1 MRIILASASKQRQD
15 IFNMIGLK
23 YDVIT
28 SDVPEESNQTE
39 PDKYVEEL
47 SLNKAKSVKKQIK
60 DKAII
65 ISADTIIYSNN
76 KIYEKPKSKEEA
88 YSNLKEL
95 SNNKCTAYTGIT
107 LMDLYK
113 EKVICSSS
121 KVNVYFNEIRD
132 EEAEWY
138 VNNEE
143 KIFKCCGFV
152 PLGKA
157 ALFINKIEGDYNTLL
172 GISPSIVYNKLKE
185 LGYSVNDLGFEK
197 SLPFIKMIRKYMN

>member
-107 LMDLYK
+107 LIDLYK

-121 KVNVYFNEIRD
+121 KVNVYFNEIKD

-157 ALFINKIEGDYNTLL
+157 AVFINKIEGDYNTLL

-185 LGYSVNDLGFEK
+185 LEYSFNDFDFEK
-197 SLPFIKMIRKYMN
+197 SLS

>member
-1 MRIILASASKQRQD
+1 MRIILASTSKQRQD

-88 YSNLKEL
+88 YLNLKEL

-107 LMDLYK
+107 LIDLYK

-121 KVNVYFNEIRD
+121 KVNVYFNEIKD
-132 EEAEWY
+132 EEAKWY

-197 SLPFIKMIRKYMN
+197 SLS

>member
-47 SLNKAKSVKKQIK
+47 SLNKAKSVEKQIK

-107 LMDLYK
+107 LIDLYK

-121 KVNVYFNEIRD
+121 KVNVYFNEIKD

-197 SLPFIKMIRKYMN
+197 SLS

>member
-47 SLNKAKSVKKQIK
+47 SLNKAKSVKKKIK

-107 LMDLYK
+107 LIDLYK

-121 KVNVYFNEIRD
+121 KVNVYFNEIKD

-185 LGYSVNDLGFEK
+185 LGYSVNDLGFKK
-197 SLPFIKMIRKYMN
+197 SLS

>member
-1 MRIILASASKQRQD
+1 MRIILASTSKQRQD

-121 KVNVYFNEIRD
+121 KVNVYFNEIKD

-185 LGYSVNDLGFEK
+185 LGYSVNDLAFEK
-197 SLPFIKMIRKYMN
+197 SSP

>member
-28 SDVPEESNQTE
+28 SAVPEESNQTE

-107 LMDLYK
+107 LIDLYK

-121 KVNVYFNEIRD
+121 KVNVYFNEIKD
-132 EEAEWY
+132 EEAKWY

-197 SLPFIKMIRKYMN
+197 SLS

>member
-28 SDVPEESNQTE
+28 SDVPEESNKIE

-107 LMDLYK
+107 LIDLYK

-121 KVNVYFNEIRD
+121 KVNVYFYEIKD

-157 ALFINKIEGDYNTLL
+157 ALFINRIEGDYNTLL

-197 SLPFIKMIRKYMN
+197 SLS

>member
-47 SLNKAKSVKKQIK
+47 SLNKAKSVEKQIK

-76 KIYEKPKSKEEA
+76 KIDEKPKSKEEA

-107 LMDLYK
+107 LIDLYK

-121 KVNVYFNEIRD
+121 KVNVYFNEIKD

-197 SLPFIKMIRKYMN
+197 SLS

>member
-47 SLNKAKSVKKQIK
+47 SLNKAKSVEKQIK

-107 LMDLYK
+107 LIDLYK

-121 KVNVYFNEIRD
+121 KVNVYFNEIKD

-185 LGYSVNDLGFEK
+185 LGYSVNDLGVEK
-197 SLPFIKMIRKYMN
+197 SLS

>member
-28 SDVPEESNQTE
+28 SDVPEESNKIE

-107 LMDLYK
+107 LIDLYK

-121 KVNVYFNEIRD
+121 KVNVYFNEIKD

-143 KIFKCCGFV
+143 RIFKCCGFV

-157 ALFINKIEGDYNTLL
+157 ALFINRIEGDYNTLL

-185 LGYSVNDLGFEK
+185 LGYSVNDLGVEK
-197 SLPFIKMIRKYMN
+197 SLS

>member
-15 IFNMIGLK
+15 IFNMIWLK

-47 SLNKAKSVKKQIK
+47 SLNKAKSVEKQIK

-107 LMDLYK
+107 LIDLYK

-121 KVNVYFNEIRD
+121 KVNVYFNEIKD

-197 SLPFIKMIRKYMN
+197 SLP

>member
-47 SLNKAKSVKKQIK
+47 SLNKAKSVEKQIK

-107 LMDLYK
+107 LIDLYK

-121 KVNVYFNEIRD
+121 KVNVYFNEIKD

-185 LGYSVNDLGFEK
+185 LGYSFNDFDFEK
-197 SLPFIKMIRKYMN
+197 SLS

>member
-28 SDVPEESNQTE
+28 SDVPEESNKIE

-107 LMDLYK
+107 LIDLYK

-121 KVNVYFNEIRD
+121 KVNVYFNEIKD

-157 ALFINKIEGDYNTLL
+157 ALFINIIEGDYNTLL

-197 SLPFIKMIRKYMN
+197 SLS

>member
-121 KVNVYFNEIRD
+121 KVNVYFNEIKD

-185 LGYSVNDLGFEK
+185 LGYSFNDLNFKK
-197 SLPFIKMIRKYMN
+197 SLS

>member
-1 MRIILASASKQRQD
+1 MRIILASTSKQRQD

-107 LMDLYK
+107 LIDLYK

-121 KVNVYFNEIRD
+121 KVNVYFNEIKD

-157 ALFINKIEGDYNTLL
+157 AVFINKIEGDYNTLL

-185 LGYSVNDLGFEK
+185 LGYSFNDFDFEK
-197 SLPFIKMIRKYMN
+197 SLS

>member
-47 SLNKAKSVKKQIK
+47 SLNKAKSVKKKIK

-107 LMDLYK
+107 LIDLYK
-113 EKVICSSS
+113 EKVICSS
-121 KVNVYFNEIRD
+121 F
-132 EEAEWY
+132 
-138 VNNEE
+138 
-143 KIFKCCGFV
+143 
-152 PLGKA
+152 
-157 ALFINKIEGDYNTLL
+157 
-172 GISPSIVYNKLKE
+172 
-185 LGYSVNDLGFEK
+185 
-197 SLPFIKMIRKYMN
+197 

>member
-23 YDVIT
+23 YDVII

-121 KVNVYFNEIRD
+121 KVNVYFNEIKD

-157 ALFINKIEGDYNTLL
+157 AVFINKIEGDYNTLL

-185 LGYSVNDLGFEK
+185 LGYSFNDLNFEE
-197 SLPFIKMIRKYMN
+197 SLS

>member
-95 SNNKCTAYTGIT
+95 SNNKCTAYTVIT

-121 KVNVYFNEIRD
+121 KVNVYFNEIKD

-157 ALFINKIEGDYNTLL
+157 ALFINRIEGDYNTLL

-185 LGYSVNDLGFEK
+185 LGYSFNDFDFEK
-197 SLPFIKMIRKYMN
+197 SLS

>member
-28 SDVPEESNQTE
+28 SDVPEESNKIE

-107 LMDLYK
+107 LIDLYK

-121 KVNVYFNEIRD
+121 KVNVYFNEIKD

-143 KIFKCCGFV
+143 RIFKCCGFV

-185 LGYSVNDLGFEK
+185 LGYSVNDLGVEK
-197 SLPFIKMIRKYMN
+197 SLS

>member
-107 LMDLYK
+107 LIDLYK

-121 KVNVYFNEIRD
+121 KVNVYFNEIKD

-172 GISPSIVYNKLKE
+172 GISPGIVYNKLKE
-185 LGYSVNDLGFEK
+185 LGYSFNDLNFEE
-197 SLPFIKMIRKYMN
+197 SLS

>member
-107 LMDLYK
+107 LIDLYK

-121 KVNVYFNEIRD
+121 KVNVYFNEIKD

-157 ALFINKIEGDYNTLL
+157 AVFINKIEGEYNTLL

-185 LGYSVNDLGFEK
+185 LGYSFNDLNFEE
-197 SLPFIKMIRKYMN
+197 SLS

>member
-121 KVNVYFNEIRD
+121 KVNVYFNEIKD

-197 SLPFIKMIRKYMN
+197 SLS

>member
-1 MRIILASASKQRQD
+1 MRIILASTSKQRQD

-47 SLNKAKSVKKQIK
+47 SLNKAKSVEKQIK

-65 ISADTIIYSNN
+65 ISADTIIYNNN

-107 LMDLYK
+107 LIDLYK

-121 KVNVYFNEIRD
+121 KVNVYFNEIKD

-157 ALFINKIEGDYNTLL
+157 ALFINRIEGDYNTLL

-185 LGYSVNDLGFEK
+185 LGYSFNDLNFEE
-197 SLPFIKMIRKYMN
+197 SLS

>member
-65 ISADTIIYSNN
+65 ISANTIIYSNN

-121 KVNVYFNEIRD
+121 KVNVYFNEIKD

-157 ALFINKIEGDYNTLL
+157 SVFINKIEGDYNTLL

-185 LGYSVNDLGFEK
+185 LGYSFNDLNFEE
-197 SLPFIKMIRKYMN
+197 SLS

>member
-23 YDVIT
+23 YDVII

-107 LMDLYK
+107 VIDLYK

-121 KVNVYFNEIRD
+121 KVNVYFNEIKD

-172 GISPSIVYNKLKE
+172 GISPGIVYNKLKE
-185 LGYSVNDLGFEK
+185 LGYSFNDLNFEE
-197 SLPFIKMIRKYMN
+197 SLS

>member
-1 MRIILASASKQRQD
+1 
-15 IFNMIGLK
+15 MIGLK

-107 LMDLYK
+107 LIDLYK

-121 KVNVYFNEIRD
+121 KVNVYFNEIKD

-157 ALFINKIEGDYNTLL
+157 AVFINKIEGDYNTLL

-185 LGYSVNDLGFEK
+185 LGYSFNDLNFEE
-197 SLPFIKMIRKYMN
+197 SLS

>member
-107 LMDLYK
+107 LIDLYK

-121 KVNVYFNEIRD
+121 KVNVYFNEIKD

-157 ALFINKIEGDYNTLL
+157 TVFINKIEGDYNTLL

-185 LGYSVNDLGFEK
+185 LEYSFNDFDFEK
-197 SLPFIKMIRKYMN
+197 SLS

>member
-107 LMDLYK
+107 LIDLYK

-121 KVNVYFNEIRD
+121 KVYVYFNEIKD

-157 ALFINKIEGDYNTLL
+157 AVFINKIEGDYNTLL

-185 LGYSVNDLGFEK
+185 LGYSFNDLNFEE
-197 SLPFIKMIRKYMN
+197 SLS

>member
-121 KVNVYFNEIRD
+121 KVNVYFNEIKD

-157 ALFINKIEGDYNTLL
+157 ALFINRIEGDYNTLL
-172 GISPSIVYNKLKE
+172 GISPGIVYNKLKE
-185 LGYSVNDLGFEK
+185 LGYSFNDLNFEE
-197 SLPFIKMIRKYMN
+197 SLS

>member
-121 KVNVYFNEIRD
+121 KVNVYFNEIKD

-157 ALFINKIEGDYNTLL
+157 ALFINRIEGDYNTLL

-197 SLPFIKMIRKYMN
+197 SLS